1 MDTETR
7 QAKQNSE
14 KPKPP
19 DEAEI
24 TCRLQDQ
31 VLDLEAAVSAAKR
44 EAVQLFREL
53 ELQMRKAKNIASE
66 LGEGGNAWARRVSRL
81 MDILGDCHGTM
92 EGMAAIGL
100 LRDSTGFAW
109 DLEKVFDGTENDQ
122 VLS

>member
-1 MDTETR
+1 MNTETKQAR
-7 QAKQNSE
+7 QGKS
-14 KPKPP
+14 KP

-31 VLDLEAAVSAAKR
+31 VIDLEAAVSAAKR

-53 ELQMRKAKNIASE
+53 DMRMRKAKTIASVLE
-66 LGEGGNAWARRVSRL
+66 KDKDDWARQVSKL

-100 LRDSTGFAW
+100 LRDSSGFTW
-109 DLEKVFDGTENDQ
+109 GLEKVFDGTENGK
-122 VLS
+122 VSG

>member
-1 MDTETR
+1 MNTETK
-7 QAKQNSE
+7 QAKQSSD
-14 KPKPP
+14 KP

-31 VLDLEAAVSAAKR
+31 VQDLEAAVTAAKR

-53 ELQMRKAKNIASE
+53 ETRMRKAKNIAST
-66 LGEGGNAWARRVSRL
+66 LDGRGRIWARQVSQL

-122 VLS
+122 ASS